1 MASAKDISVKVIPS
15 NIARPFVK
23 AHHYSG
29 KVVNNSKL
37 HFGVFLDGKLHGV
50 MSFGPP
56 MDKSKVLGLVV
67 DSNGEPAPW
76 NDMLELNR
84 MAFDD
89 ILPKNSES
97 RAISV
102 ALRLIRKYA
111 PNIKWILSFA
121 DGMQCGDGTIYRA
134 SGFKLTGFSS
144 GSVWHLPEYLW
155 EINGGEYAHRV
166 KIQNKGSAISKW
178 ILKATNGQNMTNEQY
193 VKRFGGTIAPGYM
206 LRYIKILSPD
216 YKLAVPEIPYSAIE
230 EKGAG
235 MYKGVKR

>member
-15 NIARPFVK
+15 SIARPFVK

-50 MSFGPP
+50 MSFGSPL
-56 MDKSKVLGLVV
+56 DKSKVIGLVV
-67 DSNGEPAPW
+67 DGNGNPAPW

-121 DGMQCGDGTIYRA
+121 DGIQCGDGTIYRA
-134 SGFKLTGFSS
+134 SGFKLTGFST
-144 GSVWHLPEYLW
+144 GSMWHLPEYLSKM
-155 EINGGEYAHRV
+155 NGGEYAHRM
-166 KIQNKGSAISKW
+166 KIQDKASMISTY
-178 ILKATNGQNMTNEQY
+178 ILRETHGQNLTMEKY
-193 VKRFGGTIAPGYM
+193 AEKFGGTVAPGYM

-216 YKLAVPEIPYSAIE
+216 YKLSVQEIPYSAIQ

>member
-1 MASAKDISVKVIPS
+1 MGSAKEISVKVIPA

-37 HFGVFLDGKLHGV
+37 HFGAFLDGKLHGV

-67 DSNGEPAPW
+67 DSKGNPAPW

-89 ILPKNSES
+89 VLPKNSES
-97 RAISV
+97 RAIAV
-102 ALRLIRKYA
+102 AVRLIRKYA

-121 DGMQCGDGTIYRA
+121 DGTQCGDGTIYRA

-144 GSVWHLPEYLW
+144 GSMWLLPDELRS
-155 EINGGEYAHRV
+155 INGGGNSPQNEGTGQMLCTFKVDYGANKREKPYDRSMRS
-166 KIQNKGSAISKW
+166 KIW
-178 ILKATNGQNMTNEQY
+178 
-193 VKRFGGTIAPGYM
+193 R
-206 LRYIKILSPD
+206 
-216 YKLAVPEIPYSAIE
+216 
-230 EKGAG
+230 
-235 MYKGVKR
+235 

>member
-1 MASAKDISVKVIPS
+1 MASAKEISVKVIPAS
-15 NIARPFVK
+15 IATPFVK
-23 AHHYSG
+23 KHHYSG
-29 KVVNNSKL
+29 KIVNNSKL
-37 HFGVFLDGKLHGV
+37 HFGVFIFGSLHGV

-56 MDKSKVLGLVV
+56 LDKSKVLGLVV
-67 DSNGEPAPW
+67 DKNGNPAPW
-76 NDMLELNR
+76 FDMLELNR

-89 ILPKNSES
+89 TLPKNSES
-97 RAISV
+97 RAIAV
-102 ALRLIRKYA
+102 AVRLIRKYA

-155 EINGGEYAHRV
+155 EINGGEYAHRMKV
-166 KIQNKGSAISKW
+166 QDKLSLLSCY
-178 ILKATNGQNMTNEQY
+178 ILRETHGQNLTMEKY
-193 VKRFGGTIAPGYM
+193 AEKFGGSIAPGYM

-216 YKLAVPEIPYSAIE
+216 YRLSVPEIPYSAIQ
-230 EKGAG
+230 EKGAC

>member
-15 NIARPFVK
+15 SIARPFVK
-23 AHHYSG
+23 ANHYSG

-37 HFGVFLDGKLHGV
+37 HFGAFLNGNLHGV
-50 MSFGPP
+50 MQFGPP
-56 MDKSKVLGLVV
+56 MDKSKIIGLVV
-67 DSNGEPAPW
+67 DGNGDPALW

-121 DGMQCGDGTIYRA
+121 DGCQCGDGTIYRA
-134 SGFKLTGFSS
+134 SGFKLTQIKKNTTIKTDGK
-144 GSVWHLPEYLW
+144 GNLIADMTVT
-155 EINGGEYAHRV
+155 AHRP
-166 KIQNKGSAISKW
+166 AD
-178 ILKATNGQNMTNEQY
+178 
-193 VKRFGGTIAPGYM
+193 IAEFRKNFKPLTGYM
-206 LRYIKILSPD
+206 LRYIKILDPD
-216 YKLAVPEIPYSAIE
+216 YHLAVPEIPYSAIQ

>member
-121 DGMQCGDGTIYRA
+121 DGMQCGD
-134 SGFKLTGFSS
+134 
-144 GSVWHLPEYLW
+144 
-155 EINGGEYAHRV
+155 
-166 KIQNKGSAISKW
+166 
-178 ILKATNGQNMTNEQY
+178 
-193 VKRFGGTIAPGYM
+193 
-206 LRYIKILSPD
+206 
-216 YKLAVPEIPYSAIE
+216 
-230 EKGAG
+230 
-235 MYKGVKR
+235 